1 MSLRLFDILRCI
13 ACPRSKISFFSTS
26 PNSIY
31 TTSIPSTTSQAKL
44 ALDVKRR
51 KKEISPILDPSLLMA
66 FSTTWMEKRCG
77 QGCGSSALSAAE
89 RNVNVNVMIAEESFV
104 KQTQGQQKTFRFEA
118 NGHAVCTQQHMISE
132 VSFHQVNKRELM
144 RRITSSFV
152 GR

>member
-51 KKEISPILDPSLLMA
+51 KKRDFANFGSIPTYGVLDDLDGEAVRSGL
-66 FSTTWMEKRCG
+66 RQQC
-77 QGCGSSALSAAE
+77 AE
-89 RNVNVNVMIAEESFV
+89 RGGE
-104 KQTQGQQKTFRFEA
+104 K
-118 NGHAVCTQQHMISE
+118 C
-132 VSFHQVNKRELM
+132 
-144 RRITSSFV
+144 
-152 GR
+152 